1 MDKNKVH
8 WNKAVEV
15 LLHAVYSGTQ
25 DTLFQD
31 CKRMLF
37 NCDLEIL
44 KQMWPEVC
52 IALNGFP
59 RLPYAH
65 LIQQHFKSNLFE

>member
-1 MDKNKVH
+1 MLVMSLTLSLGSWIKTRYSGIRQTMCRGITC
-8 WNKAVEV
+8 
-15 LLHAVYSGTQ
+15 YSGTQ

-44 KQMWPEVC
+44 KLMWPEVC
-52 IALNGFP
+52 MGD
-59 RLPYAH
+59 
-65 LIQQHFKSNLFE
+65 SS